1 MNVNWF
7 KNQDN
12 VVYAN
17 TQEFVDNFSK
27 ETGISNLSQKIEEF
41 KNSPTKEGVTVIGKK
56 RTSVKLLIPNLT
68 FNEVIEMGEN
78 VWIYMGEN
86 YESYCL
92 Y

>member
-1 MNVNWF
+1 MNINWF

-17 TQEFVDNFSK
+17 TQEFIDNFAK
-27 ETGISNLSQKIEEF
+27 ETGISDLGAKIAAF
-41 KNSPTKEGVTVIGKK
+41 KKDPTPEGVTVTGKK
-56 RTSVKLLIPNLT
+56 RTSIKLLVPNLT
-68 FNEVIEMGEN
+68 FREEIEMGEN

>member
-17 TQEFVDNFSK
+17 TEEFVDNFAK
-27 ETGISNLSQKIEEF
+27 ETGISNLKEKIEEF
-41 KNSPTKEGVTVIGKK
+41 RKAPNEEGVTVIGRK
-56 RTSVKLLIPNLT
+56 RTSIKLLVPNLT
-68 FNEVIEMGEN
+68 FHEKIEMGEN
-78 VWIYMGEN
+78 VWVYMGEN